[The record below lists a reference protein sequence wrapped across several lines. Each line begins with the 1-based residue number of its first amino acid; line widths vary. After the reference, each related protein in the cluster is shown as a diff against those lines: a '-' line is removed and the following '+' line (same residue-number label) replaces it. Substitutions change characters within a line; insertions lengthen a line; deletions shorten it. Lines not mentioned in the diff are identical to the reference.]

1 MKNNECGCGC
11 HSNQGISRE
20 SHHSEGDC
28 CHSGH
33 THRRFYSKEETINQ
47 LQEYLQQLQSE
58 VKGVEEYLIQLKK
71 SE

>member
-11 HSNQGISRE
+11 HSNQGGSRE

-28 CHSGH
+28 CSSGY
-33 THRRFYSKEETINQ
+33 THRRFYSKEETIQQ

-58 VKGVEEYLIQLKK
+58 VKGVEEYLSQLKK
-71 SE
+71 K